1 MNRTKRLLLLFMLGF
16 LGYSCSDKET
26 MPKDKISGDTMALIL
41 ADMHV
46 LEASFALGHLDSL
59 NTGIRPENFNER
71 VLNKYRVSKQTFDS
85 SYNYYL
91 LNPDYFNKI
100 YDDVLVSL
108 SKKQAHINK

>member
-1 MNRTKRLLLLFMLGF
+1 MFRIKRLLLLFSLGF
-16 LGYSCSDKET
+16 MGYGCTHKET
-26 MPKDKISGDTMALIL
+26 VPKDIISGDTMALIL

-59 NTGIRPENFNER
+59 NTGTRPENFNQG
-71 VLNKYRVSKQTFDS
+71 VLNKYRVSKQCFDS

-91 LNPDYFNKI
+91 LNPDYLNKI

-108 SKKQAHINK
+108 IKKQAQINK